1 MENGKEIQ
9 VANARKQ
16 DFLGRMGWVWTWFFL
31 I

>member
-16 DFLGRMGWVWTWFFL
+16 GFLGRMR
-31 I
+31 